1 MDWLTQSETMLPD
14 ALGSLV
20 LLATVLSLRLL
31 LVRTISKSAR
41 LTLETRRRW
50 VVHVRNVLALIF
62 VVGLAFIWGGQLSTF
77 AVSLVAIAVAIVL
90 ATKELIL
97 CLSGAVLRMS
107 SNAYTLGDRIEV
119 SGTRGNVLDQTLLA
133 TTVLEIGPGQVSQ
146 QYTGRAVV
154 FPNSLLLNHPVVNE
168 TYLKDYVVHVI
179 TIPLK
184 AEDDWV
190 AAEKLL
196 LEIAM
201 AECAPFMDHA
211 RRHMKELEGK
221 AWLDAPSVQPRV
233 NVHLPEPG
241 RINLLLRVP
250 APAHRTSRLEQAILR
265 RFLLSFKS
273 SERDRHVHQLDS
285 EGGNS
290 GGRRSVTIAES
301 DQPPGME
308 EAPKA

>member
-1 MDWLTQSETMLPD
+1 MFDWLTQPEAVLPD
-14 ALGSLV
+14 AVSSLG
-20 LLATVLSLRLL
+20 LLAAVLSLRLL
-31 LVRTISKSAR
+31 LVRGLLQSER
-41 LTLETRRRW
+41 LSLETRRRW

-107 SNAYTLGDRIEV
+107 SNAYTLGDRIEI
-119 SGTRGNVLDQTLLA
+119 SGTRGNVLDQTLLS

-146 QYTGRAVV
+146 QYTGRAVI

-184 AEDDWV
+184 ADEDWQ
-190 AAEKLL
+190 AAEKVL

-201 AECAPFMDHA
+201 AECAPFLDEA
-211 RRHMKELEGK
+211 GRHMKDLEGK
-221 AWLDAPSVQPRV
+221 AWLDAPSVRPRV

-241 RINLLLRVP
+241 RVNLLLRVP
-250 APAHRTSRLEQAILR
+250 APAHRISRLEQAILR
-265 RFLLSFKS
+265 RFLLSFKPAEH
-273 SERDRHVHQLDS
+273 ERT
-285 EGGNS
+285 
-290 GGRRSVTIAES
+290 GRRPEPV
-301 DQPPGME
+301 
-308 EAPKA
+308 EARS